1 MIGGMMGGFGSGI
14 GGTMGGLANL
24 ILTLGFLAGMV
35 LLGVWL
41 WRRFGALAVAPA
53 RVIQQESAGDIL
65 RVRYARGEL
74 SRAEFQRMLYDL
86 DGGANSGG
94 ER

>member
-1 MIGGMMGGFGSGI
+1 MMGGFESGI

>member
-24 ILTLGFLAGMV
+24 ILTVGFLAGLV

-41 WRRFGALAVAPA
+41 WRRSGALAVAPA

-86 DGGANSGG
+86 DGGANRGG
-94 ER
+94 KR